1 MVEKFDY
8 PGCMTTISYAAITWP
23 GAEMTSAN
31 DSNELID
38 ITKLYFG
45 KADAGDPSILELF
58 SDDVQLFFPKF
69 GTRTGKEQVV
79 AFVQGLM
86 SQLDSLKHDVDTYN
100 YIASGRIV
108 VVEGTESGV
117 AKNGEHWPV
126 AGRSEGRFCNVFEF
140 TGTLISRLHIY
151 VDPDFSGQDDARFYW
166 G

>member
-1 MVEKFDY
+1 MLQ
-8 PGCMTTISYAAITWP
+8 ITYS
-23 GAEMTSAN
+23 GAEMTNVN
-31 DSNELID
+31 DSKELID

-45 KADAGDPSILELF
+45 KADAGDPSILDLF

-86 SQLDSLKHDVDTYN
+86 SKLNSLKHDIDTYN

-117 AKNGEHWPV
+117 AKNGENWPV
-126 AGRSEGRFCNVFEF
+126 DGRSEGRFCNVFEF

-151 VDPDFSGQDDARFYW
+151 VDPDFLGEDDDRFYW